1 MNQEFSHEKIFWAH
15 EIPTRKNFGPTK
27 YPREKIWTDEGNTH
41 EKKFRTRK
49 IPTRLSFG
57 PTKYPLEKIL
67 NPRNTHKG
75 KMVRLHLTQ
84 DTHDGTRPTKFS
96 TLFRNKGL
104 GKTYNNFC
112 YSANMLNIRS
122 RGFNRAQYY
131 LIYGGKC

>member
-57 PTKYPLEKIL
+57 PTKYPQ
-67 NPRNTHKG
+67 R
-75 KMVRLHLTQ
+75 Q
-84 DTHDGTRPTKFS
+84 DGTISLDP
-96 TLFRNKGL
+96 GH
-104 GKTYNNFC
+104 
-112 YSANMLNIRS
+112 S
-122 RGFNRAQYY
+122 RWH
-131 LIYGGKC
+131 